1 MGIKGITGETKPLLQ
16 KGELKRGFAT
26 LKKKSSPFPL
36 VRGRG

>member
-1 MGIKGITGETKPLLQ
+1 MKLV
-16 KGELKRGFAT
+16 KGEFKRGFAP